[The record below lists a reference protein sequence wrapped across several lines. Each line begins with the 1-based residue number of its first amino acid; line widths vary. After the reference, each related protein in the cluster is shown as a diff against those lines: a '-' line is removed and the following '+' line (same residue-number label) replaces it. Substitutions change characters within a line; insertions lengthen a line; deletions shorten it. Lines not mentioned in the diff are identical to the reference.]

1 MLDPFLERSARR
13 VMTRIVVV
21 GSINMDLVTQAP
33 RFVGPGETILGER
46 FLTVPGG
53 KGANQAVAAARLGAE
68 VALVGATG
76 ADAFGQQL
84 RQGLVAE
91 SIDLTH
97 TIQLDNCASG
107 TASITVAGGENQIIV
122 VPAAN
127 VRVTPAQVEQAQA
140 LIARADA
147 VLVQM
152 EIPLDTVE
160 ATLRLGHRLGVPVI
174 LNPAPAQKLPADWLK
189 LARYVTPNQHELAI
203 LLGANPTEDFRTL
216 MQRAP
221 CPVVLTRGAEGA
233 WYREQ
238 DEPIHQSGF
247 QVDVVDSTGAGDTF
261 NAALAVFL
269 HEGVA
274 IAVRKACAAA
284 ALSVG
289 KLGAQGGMPSLREV
303 EALLA
308 QQTG

>member
-1 MLDPFLERSARR
+1 
-13 VMTRIVVV
+13 MTRIVVV

-33 RFVGPGETILGER
+33 RFVGPGETLLGER

-76 ADAFGQQL
+76 DDAFGQQL
-84 RQGLVAE
+84 RQGLGAE
-91 SIDLTH
+91 NIDLTH
-97 TIQLDNCASG
+97 VAQLENCASG

-127 VRVTPAQVEQAQA
+127 ARVTPAQVEQAQA
-140 LIARADA
+140 LIARADV

-160 ATLRLGHRLGVPVI
+160 ATLHLGHRLGVPVI
-174 LNPAPAQKLPADWLK
+174 LNPAPAHQLPTEWLQ

-203 LLGANPTEDFRTL
+203 LLGADLGAGDSSQDFRAL
-216 MQRAP
+216 MQCVP

-238 DEPIHQSGF
+238 GEPIHQSSF
-247 QVDVVDSTGAGDTF
+247 NVDVVDSTGAGDTF

-269 HEGVA
+269 HQGLPT
-274 IAVRKACAAA
+274 AVRKACAAA

-289 KLGAQGGMPSLREV
+289 KLGAQAGMPKLREV
-303 EALLA
+303 EALLM
-308 QQTG
+308 QQPG

>member
-1 MLDPFLERSARR
+1 
-13 VMTRIVVV
+13 MTRIVVV
-21 GSINMDLVTQAP
+21 GSINMDLVTQAE
-33 RFVGPGETILGER
+33 RFAGPGETILGDR

-53 KGANQAVAAARLGAE
+53 KGANQAVAAVRLGAQ
-68 VALVGATG
+68 VALVGALG
-76 ADAFGQQL
+76 DDAFARQL
-84 RQGLVAE
+84 WQGLLDEGV
-91 SIDLTH
+91 DLAH
-97 TIQLDNCASG
+97 TLQLADCASG

-127 VRVTPAQVEQAQA
+127 ARVMPAQVERAQS

-152 EIPLDTVE
+152 EIPLETVE

-174 LNPAPAQKLPADWLK
+174 LNPAPAQKLPPEWLK

-203 LLGANPTEDFRTL
+203 LLGAGADEDFRSL

-238 DEPIHQSGF
+238 GAPQHQPGF
-247 QVDVVDSTGAGDTF
+247 HVDVVDSTGAGDTF

-269 HEGVA
+269 HEGLPA
-274 IAVRKACAAA
+274 AVRQACAAA

-289 KLGAQGGMPSLREV
+289 KLGAQAGMPTLAEMR
-303 EALLA
+303 ALLA
-308 QQTG
+308 

>member
-1 MLDPFLERSARR
+1 
-13 VMTRIVVV
+13 MTRIVVV

-53 KGANQAVAAARLGAE
+53 KGANQAVAASRLGAD

-76 ADAFGQQL
+76 DDAFGRQL
-84 RQGLVAE
+84 RQGLAAE
-91 SIDLTH
+91 HIDLTH
-97 TIQLDNCASG
+97 TLQLDDCASG
-107 TASITVAGGENQIIV
+107 TASITIAGGENQIIV

-127 VRVTPAQVEQAQA
+127 ARVTPAQVEQAQA

-152 EIPLDTVE
+152 EIPLETVE
-160 ATLRLGHRLGVPVI
+160 ATLRVGHRLGVPVI
-174 LNPAPAQKLPADWLK
+174 LNPAPAQKLPIAWLQ
-189 LARYVTPNQHELAI
+189 LARYVTPNQHELAL
-203 LLGANPTEDFRTL
+203 LLGADPDEADSNQDFHALMRRT
-216 MQRAP
+216 P

-238 DEPIHQSGF
+238 GEPSHQRGF
-247 QVDVVDSTGAGDTF
+247 NVEVVDSTGAGDTF
-261 NAALAVFL
+261 NATLAVFL
-269 HEGVA
+269 REGLAV
-274 IAVRKACAAA
+274 AVRKACAAA

-289 KLGAQGGMPSLREV
+289 KLGAQAGMPTLHEV
-303 EALLA
+303 EALLM
-308 QQTG
+308 QQPG

>member
-1 MLDPFLERSARR
+1 
-13 VMTRIVVV
+13 MTRIVVV

-53 KGANQAVAAARLGAE
+53 KGANQAVAAARLGAD

-76 ADAFGQQL
+76 DDAFGRQL
-84 RQGLVAE
+84 REGLAAEKVDLRHVA
-91 SIDLTH
+91 
-97 TIQLDNCASG
+97 QLVDSASG

-127 VRVTPAQVEQAQA
+127 ARVTPAQIERAQA

-152 EIPLDTVE
+152 EIPLETVE

-174 LNPAPAQKLPADWLK
+174 LNPAPAQKLPIDWLQ

-203 LLGANPTEDFRTL
+203 LLGADPDEDFRTL

-221 CPVVLTRGAEGA
+221 CPVVLTRGSEGA

-238 DEPIHQSGF
+238 GEPIHQSGF
-247 QVDVVDSTGAGDTF
+247 NVDVVDSTGAGDTF

-269 HEGVA
+269 HEGLA
-274 IAVRKACAAA
+274 AAVRKACAAA
-284 ALSVG
+284 ALSVTR
-289 KLGAQGGMPSLREV
+289 LGAQGGMPGLREV
-303 EALLA
+303 DAFFA
-308 QQTG
+308 QQPG

>member
-1 MLDPFLERSARR
+1 
-13 VMTRIVVV
+13 MTRIVVV

-33 RFVGPGETILGER
+33 RFVDPGETILGER

-76 ADAFGQQL
+76 NDAFGQQL
-84 RQGLVAE
+84 RQGLAAE
-91 SIDLTH
+91 NIDLTH
-97 TIQLDNCASG
+97 TIELDDCASG
-107 TASITVAGGENQIIV
+107 TASITVADGENQIIV

-127 VRVTPAQVEQAQA
+127 ARVMPVQVEQAQA
-140 LIARADA
+140 VIARADA

-152 EIPLDTVE
+152 EIPLETVE

-174 LNPAPAQKLPADWLK
+174 LNPAPAQKLPTDWLK

-203 LLGANPTEDFRTL
+203 LLGADPDENFRVS

-238 DEPIHQSGF
+238 GEPIHQRGF
-247 QVDVVDSTGAGDTF
+247 KVDVVDSTGAGDTF

-269 HEGVA
+269 HEGLPT
-274 IAVRKACAAA
+274 AVRKACAAA

-289 KLGAQGGMPSLREV
+289 KLGAQGGMPALREV
-303 EALLA
+303 DILLA
-308 QQTG
+308 RKNG

>member
-1 MLDPFLERSARR
+1 
-13 VMTRIVVV
+13 MTRIVVV
-21 GSINMDLVTQAP
+21 GSINMDLVTLAP

-53 KGANQAVAAARLGAE
+53 KGANQAVAAARLGAD

-76 ADAFGQQL
+76 NDAFGKQL
-84 RQGLVAE
+84 RDGLAAE
-91 SIDLTH
+91 GIDLDH
-97 TIQLDNCASG
+97 VAQLDDSASG

-127 VRVTPAQVEQAQA
+127 ARVTPAQVERAQS
-140 LIARADA
+140 LIERAGA

-152 EIPLDTVE
+152 EIPLETVE

-174 LNPAPAQKLPADWLK
+174 LNPAPAQQLPTDWLQ

-203 LLGANPTEDFRTL
+203 LLGADPHEDFRAL
-216 MQRAP
+216 MQRSP
-221 CPVVLTRGAEGA
+221 CPVVLTCGGEGA

-238 DEPIHQSGF
+238 GEPLHQPGF
-247 QVDVVDSTGAGDTF
+247 TVDVVDTTGAGDTF

-269 HEGVA
+269 HEGLPE
-274 IAVRKACAAA
+274 AVRKACAAA
-284 ALSVG
+284 ALSVTQ
-289 KLGAQGGMPSLREV
+289 LGAQGGMPRLTGV
-303 EALLA
+303 QALLA
-308 QQTG
+308 QQAG

>member
-1 MLDPFLERSARR
+1 
-13 VMTRIVVV
+13 MTRIVVV

-53 KGANQAVAAARLGAE
+53 KGANQAVAAARLGAD

-76 ADAFGQQL
+76 NDAFGKQL
-84 RQGLVAE
+84 RDGLAAE
-91 SIDLTH
+91 GIDLDH
-97 TIQLDNCASG
+97 VAQLDDSASG

-127 VRVTPAQVEQAQA
+127 ARVTPAQVERAQS
-140 LIARADA
+140 LIERAGA

-152 EIPLDTVE
+152 EIQLETVE

-174 LNPAPAQKLPADWLK
+174 LNPAPAQQLPTDWLQ

-203 LLGANPTEDFRTL
+203 LLGADPHEDFRAL
-216 MQRAP
+216 MQRSP
-221 CPVVLTRGAEGA
+221 CPVVLTCGGEGA

-238 DEPIHQSGF
+238 GEPLHQPGF
-247 QVDVVDSTGAGDTF
+247 TVDVVDTTGAGDTF

-269 HEGVA
+269 HEGLPE
-274 IAVRKACAAA
+274 AVRKACAAA
-284 ALSVG
+284 ALSVTQ
-289 KLGAQGGMPSLREV
+289 LGAQGGMPRLTGV
-303 EALLA
+303 QALLA
-308 QQTG
+308 QQVG